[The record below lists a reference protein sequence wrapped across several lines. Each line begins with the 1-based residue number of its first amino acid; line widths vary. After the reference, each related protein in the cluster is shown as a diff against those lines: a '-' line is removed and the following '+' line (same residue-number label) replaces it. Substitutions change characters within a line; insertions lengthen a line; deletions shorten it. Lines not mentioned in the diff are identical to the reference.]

1 MEFGRSELGKEYIK
15 FCRLRFD
22 AVHANELDLS
32 KIDWFYPISL
42 LPLGILMKERP
53 DIHVIHPSDPD
64 VSNYVNIITKSEM
77 ISYQRTYIPIVQ
89 IPIDKNRRDKTLE
102 PLYSKSGHF
111 GGANAFS
118 YFVNEIVDNIYQ
130 HSSFS
135 TAYIMAQEY
144 PQKNL

>member
-53 DIHVIHPSDPD
+53 DIHVIHPSDSD

-89 IPIDKNRRDKTLE
+89 IPIDKIEGIKHLNHYIPRVDT
-102 PLYSKSGHF
+102 SG
-111 GGANAFS
+111 ALMRL
-118 YFVNEIVDNIYQ
+118 VI
-130 HSSFS
+130 SS
-135 TAYIMAQEY
+135 M
-144 PQKNL
+144 K